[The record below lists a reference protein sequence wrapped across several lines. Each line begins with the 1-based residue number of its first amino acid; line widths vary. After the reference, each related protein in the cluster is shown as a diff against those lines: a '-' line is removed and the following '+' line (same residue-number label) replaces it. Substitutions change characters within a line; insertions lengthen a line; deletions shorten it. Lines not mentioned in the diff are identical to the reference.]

1 MENDKYIGR
10 LLGGRYELID
20 VVGVGGMA
28 VVYRARDTIL
38 GRYVAIRS
46 SRRSSPRTPTSAS
59 ASPSSPVLSPSS
71 AITISFRSMT
81 SETRTAR
88 IIS

>member
-38 GRYVAIRS
+38 GRYVAIKILKEEFAKDPDIRKRFAIE
-46 SRRSSPRTPTSAS
+46 SRAV
-59 ASPSSPVLSPSS
+59 AKLSHHNIVSVYDLS
-71 AITISFRSMT
+71 LIHI
-81 SETRTAR
+81 
-88 IIS
+88 

>member
-28 VVYRARDTIL
+28 AKPLKRKSSLQARSFVWRFWTRAF
-38 GRYVAIRS
+38 
-46 SRRSSPRTPTSAS
+46 TPM
-59 ASPSSPVLSPSS
+59 L
-71 AITISFRSMT
+71 
-81 SETRTAR
+81 
-88 IIS
+88 

>member
-38 GRYVAIRS
+38 GRYVAIKILKGEAEPATMPIEKAQKFDYVIS
-46 SRRSSPRTPTSAS
+46 KEF
-59 ASPSSPVLSPSS
+59 VD
-71 AITISFRSMT
+71 AIGL
-81 SETRTAR
+81 EVPAELQQYVK
-88 IIS
+88 

>member
-28 VVYRARDTIL
+28 VVYRARDTVL
-38 GRYVAIRS
+38 GR
-46 SRRSSPRTPTSAS
+46 
-59 ASPSSPVLSPSS
+59 
-71 AITISFRSMT
+71 
-81 SETRTAR
+81 
-88 IIS
+88 